1 MVVAFCVRVRACAS
15 ATQPMVAVAAAAA
28 PPSEGLLSNL
38 LGEFPV
44 FRPGHSLSLLSSG
57 RTMEQQGNF
66 IPGVKI
72 WSNLSYPL
80 QGEDLYVKHWWEPI
94 SGASKQF

>member
-1 MVVAFCVRVRACAS
+1 MIEVEFPAEKASSLTSTGKLSMVVAFCVRVRACAS

-28 PPSEGLLSNL
+28 PPSKGLLSNL

-57 RTMEQQGNF
+57 RGQANALLPAGR
-66 IPGVKI
+66 PRRLPRRRG
-72 WSNLSYPL
+72 
-80 QGEDLYVKHWWEPI
+80 
-94 SGASKQF
+94 

>member
-1 MVVAFCVRVRACAS
+1 MRATSKQSHPPCIHAS
-15 ATQPMVAVAAAAA
+15 KGQPRKGKRICSNMARMGG
-28 PPSEGLLSNL
+28 PSCMTSVLHCGFLTSM
-38 LGEFPV
+38 
-44 FRPGHSLSLLSSG
+44 H
-57 RTMEQQGNF
+57 TMEQQGNF